1 MARRHIHLLLLPAT
15 LFSLVN
21 SVVAAADEPANEAE
35 SWYAIEFE
43 GQRVGYEWVR
53 TTPHSPARPGTT
65 QTDSSKLIRR
75 ERRTQL
81 QLKRAGTQVSL
92 AAVLVTSETPEGLL
106 QTWELTRTAADG
118 SRIYRRGTWDGSRS
132 AMRIEE
138 PDNQDESPVFA
149 ESQMQPQSPI
159 FTEWLGQAAAKESF
173 PRTVPVLF
181 PESAIAADVELQ
193 SLGKTTLELPDG
205 SRNAAR
211 RFLWQ
216 PVSAPQLRTRV
227 FLEADSNRCLLVEQP
242 LLGGTLQ
249 LVRST
254 PEVALGVD
262 SQQTL
267 DLQLQ
272 SLLPVTGQVPESP
285 PENGLRLKLTSSA
298 PAPYSLANTSF
309 QTVEPQ
315 IADGLIVVCQTP
327 KWPESGQSL
336 SGGRSPRRADH
347 AEYLGA
353 SRWIDYAD
361 PAVQRLLNSAG
372 GRSGTTAEQC
382 RRLSAFVN
390 RRVQFSPFTTQ
401 LQPASRV
408 AAKLQGDCTEHTVLL
423 CALLR
428 SRGIP
433 ARAASGFAYVPQL
446 TAFAPHLWT
455 EALVDGVW
463 MPLDST
469 IPAEAAMPLLLK
481 VADSPL
487 SNDLSGSVSLFA
499 PLLPLC
505 GQVSIAVISEN

>member
-1 MARRHIHLLLLPAT
+1 MAHRHLQLLLLITT
-15 LFSLVN
+15 LFPPLS
-21 SVVAAADEPANEAE
+21 SMAAAADEPSNTAE

-53 TTPHSPARPGTT
+53 TASHSPARPSNT
-65 QTDSSKLIRR
+65 QTDSPKLIRR

-81 QLKRAGTQVSL
+81 QLKRAGTRVSL

-106 QTWELTRTAADG
+106 QAFELTRTAADG
-118 SRIYRRGTWDGSRS
+118 SRMHRRGTWDGSRD

-138 PDNQDESPVFA
+138 PDSQAAAPVFVESP
-149 ESQMQPQSPI
+149 MQPQSPI
-159 FTEWLGQAAAKESF
+159 FTEWLGQAAANESF
-173 PRTVPVLF
+173 PKTVPVLF
-181 PESAIAADVELQ
+181 PESGIAANVELQ
-193 SLGKTTLELPDG
+193 SLGNTTLELSAG
-205 SRNAAR
+205 SRTAAR

-227 FLEADSNRCLLVEQP
+227 FLEASTNQCLVVEQP
-242 LLGGTLQ
+242 LLGGTLK

-254 PEVALGVD
+254 PEVALGID

-272 SLLPVTGQVPESP
+272 TLLPVTGQVPESP
-285 PENGLRLKLTSSA
+285 PENGLRLKLTNSSLS
-298 PAPYSLANTSF
+298 PSPYSLANTSF
-309 QTVEPQ
+309 QTVESQ
-315 IADGLIVVCQTP
+315 IADGLIVVCRTP
-327 KWPESGQSL
+327 KWPEPGQSI
-336 SGGRSPRRADH
+336 SGGRSTLRTDEAQYIGDTK
-347 AEYLGA
+347 
-353 SRWIDYAD
+353 WIDYAD

-382 RRLSAFVN
+382 RQLSAFVN
-390 RRVQFSPFTTQ
+390 RRVQFSAFTTQ

-446 TAFAPHLWT
+446 TAFAPT
-455 EALVDGVW
+455 
-463 MPLDST
+463 
-469 IPAEAAMPLLLK
+469 
-481 VADSPL
+481 
-487 SNDLSGSVSLFA
+487 
-499 PLLPLC
+499 C
-505 GQVSIAVISEN
+505 GQRLWWMEFGCRSIPPFLRKPRCHCC